1 MHSEQKSKIVQAA
14 GLLMLTMVISRLL
27 GYLRD
32 VFIYDKFGQNRI
44 TDAYNAAFSVPDF
57 IYMILVGGAL
67 SAAFI
72 PVFSSYI
79 AKNQEDEGW
88 QVVSIVFNWV
98 AVLTVIMVGIGYIF
112 TPQLITLLVP
122 GFDAAAMNM
131 AVNLTRIMFLQ
142 VVFMSLSGISM
153 GILNSYKIFW
163 APAVGSVCYNLGII
177 LGGLLLAAP
186 IEKHFPGYGI
196 AGFSVGV
203 VVGAAVNLLVQ
214 LPSLKKVGV
223 RYHFSFNLRHPGV
236 QRLMILMLPVLIGLS
251 VTQINLFI
259 NQNLASNLPEGI
271 VAALRTA
278 QRIMQVPIGVFA
290 IAIAVAVFPTLTGQ
304 YAKGE
309 HAEFLRTTSLGLRAV
324 IFITVPAAVGLAVM
338 REPLIRLMFEFNG
351 GAFLPENTIA
361 TAQAL
366 LFYCIGLFA
375 YGCVQLLA
383 RVFYAL
389 QDTKTPVIMGV
400 VSIIVNIVFSLLLI
414 KSLAQGGLALA
425 YSLAG
430 IANLLLL
437 LWMLHRKLGAIDG
450 RRLLRSF
457 LKTLAVS
464 AVMGA
469 IALGIS
475 TGWEAVFG
483 IESKLLQV
491 LELLIAC
498 GVAAASYFIIAPH
511 LHMEEGEL
519 VINMLKKRLGRK
531 KRVTIKHDEGRED
544 TNDKSK

>member
-88 QVVSIVFNWV
+88 QVVSIIFNWV
-98 AVLTVIMVGIGYIF
+98 AVLLFALVGIGYLF
-112 TPQLITLLVP
+112 TPQLINILVP
-122 GFDAAAMNM
+122 GFNAQASDM

-142 VVFMSLSGISM
+142 VIFMSLSGISM
-153 GILNSYKIFW
+153 GVLHSYKIFW

-203 VVGAAVNLLVQ
+203 VVGAAINFLVQ
-214 LPSLKKVGV
+214 VPSLRKVGV

-236 QRLMILMLPVLIGLS
+236 QKLMILMLPVLIGLS

-259 NQNLASNLPEGI
+259 NQNLASNLPEGM

-309 HAEFLRTTSLGLRAV
+309 HEEFLRTTSLGLRAV

-338 REPLIRLMFEFNG
+338 REPLIRFMFEFKG
-351 GAFLPENTIA
+351 GAFLAENTA
-361 TAQAL
+361 VTAQAL
-366 LFYCIGLFA
+366 LYYCIGLFA
-375 YGCVQLLA
+375 YGSVQLLA

-400 VSIIVNIVFSLLLI
+400 VSIAVNIACSLLLI
-414 KSLAQGGLALA
+414 KSMAQGGLALA

-437 LWMLHRKLGAIDG
+437 LIMLRRKLGTIDG
-450 RRLLRSF
+450 RRLLISF
-457 LKTLAVS
+457 CKTLALS
-464 AVMGA
+464 AFMGA
-469 IALGIS
+469 IAFGIYS
-475 TGWEAVFG
+475 GWEAVFG
-483 IESKLLQV
+483 IGSKLLQT

-498 GVAAASYFIIAPH
+498 TAAAASYFLIAPL

-519 VINMLKKRLGRK
+519 VIKMLKRRFGRK
-531 KRVTIKHDEGRED
+531 KRAAVKQD
-544 TNDKSK
+544 